1 MALNMNIFYAD
12 DDEEDREIFCEAI
25 QQINPAIKI
34 ILSRDGQEALEILS
48 TQKQPPNF
56 IFLDINM
63 PRMNGIECLTKLK
76 SDNRFKRIPVIIY
89 STTSDR
95 NEVKKMKML
104 GAVDFIPKAH
114 SFETLIESIHKV
126 LTKQYPVIHQ

>member
-1 MALNMNIFYAD
+1 MNIFYAD
-12 DDEEDREIFCEAI
+12 DDEEDREIFCDAI

-48 TQKQPPNF
+48 TQKQSPNF

-63 PRMNGIECLTKLK
+63 PRMNGIECLTRLK

-95 NEVKKMKML
+95 NEVNKMKML

-114 SFETLIESIHKV
+114 SFENLIESIHKV
-126 LTKQYPVIHQ
+126 LTKQYPAIHQ